1 MLVVDASVAAK
12 WFVVKELHQEVKG
25 LLGMHV
31 PLLAPRIIE
40 LEVTSAILVRARR
53 GEMPRVH
60 ALTGR

>member
-12 WFVVKELHQEVKG
+12 WFVVEELHQEAKG